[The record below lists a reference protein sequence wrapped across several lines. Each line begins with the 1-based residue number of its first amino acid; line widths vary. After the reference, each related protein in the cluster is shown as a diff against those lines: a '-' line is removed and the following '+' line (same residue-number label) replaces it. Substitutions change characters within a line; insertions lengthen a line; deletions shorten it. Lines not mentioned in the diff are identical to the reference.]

1 MLNPLMNW
9 RNILWI
15 TFHVFL
21 IVGSFL
27 PDWRVATGWLVERT
41 TGHGVCSLVRD
52 APSCFLPSVVGT
64 CPVCI
69 QLGQSFDGPECES
82 VAAGIPA
89 TGP

>member
-1 MLNPLMNW
+1 MEKVYPILDKLSGNLTQKLVPL
-9 RNILWI
+9 
-15 TFHVFL
+15 
-21 IVGSFL
+21 
-27 PDWRVATGWLVERT
+27 
-41 TGHGVCSLVRD
+41 VCSLVRD